1 MDKKNKNKVIKEEK
15 RVIEKESKVKE
26 VILENTNENLNITKE
41 NKPWVEKHRPQK
53 LNDIVQNE
61 FIINKFNNMLND
73 KFIPHMLVD
82 GHAGVG
88 KTSAVKAFIREIY
101 KENYELCVLELNASD
116 DRGLDIVHEKIIPF
130 CKSIAYDLMGNKLS
144 KVIIFDEADN
154 LTKKAQEI
162 ISNLIKEYSLMT
174 RFIFICNNRSEIDE
188 KIQSRC
194 FPIYFPSIGVKINDC
209 LKKIL
214 GIEKIKLDD
223 KKIEDI
229 VKYSNGDIRLAI
241 NLLQIA
247 TISDFPLDSISL
259 YTFNEYLNKIVNG
272 LFTMSFNQIY
282 KEYNNIKNLGFDGYD
297 IIQLLIK
304 KVTSYDIENDIRFKA
319 LDILYQSFIII
330 SDEIESELQII
341 ACLAKLCKE

>member
-1 MDKKNKNKVIKEEK
+1 MNKQEIIK
-15 RVIEKESKVKE
+15 
-26 VILENTNENLNITKE
+26 KE

-53 LNDIVQNE
+53 LSEIVQDDD
-61 FIINKFNNMLND
+61 IIKKLNSMLKD

-88 KTSAVKAFIREIY
+88 KTSAIRAFIKEVY

-130 CKSIAYDLMGNKLS
+130 CKSIAFDLSGNKLN

-174 RFIFICNNRSEIDE
+174 RFIFICNNRADIDE

-194 FPIYFPSIGVKINDC
+194 FPIYFPSIGNKIMSC

-214 GIEKIKLDD
+214 D
-223 KKIEDI
+223 KENIILSQSVIDNI

-241 NLLQIA
+241 NLSQIA
-247 TISDFPLDSISL
+247 TISDYPLNSVSL
-259 YTFNEYLNKIVNG
+259 YTFNQHLLNIVNG
-272 LFTMSFNQIY
+272 LFKMTFQEIY
-282 KEYNNIKNLGFDGYD
+282 IEYTKILILVFDGYD
-297 IIQLLIK
+297 IIQFLIK
-304 KVTSYDIENDIRFKA
+304 KVTNSDIPDDVRFKA
-319 LDILYQSFIII
+319 MAILYQSFIII
-330 SDEIESELQII
+330 SDEVESELQIV
-341 ACLAKLCKE
+341 ACLSKLCK

>member
-1 MDKKNKNKVIKEEK
+1 MNKKD
-15 RVIEKESKVKE
+15 
-26 VILENTNENLNITKE
+26 

-53 LNDIVQNE
+53 LSEIVQDDD
-61 FIINKFNNMLND
+61 IIQKFNSMLKD

-88 KTSAVKAFIREIY
+88 KTSSIRAFIKEVY

-130 CKSIAYDLMGNKLS
+130 CKGIAFNQSGNKLN

-162 ISNLIKEYSLMT
+162 ISNLIKEYSMMT
-174 RFIFICNNRSEIDE
+174 RFIFICNNRADIDE

-194 FPIYFPSIGVKINDC
+194 FPIYFPSIGNKITNC

-214 GIEKIKLDD
+214 DKEKITLLPSSIDN
-223 KKIEDI
+223 I

-241 NLLQIA
+241 NLIQIA
-247 TISDFPLDSISL
+247 TISDYPLDSVSL
-259 YTFNEYLNKIVNG
+259 YTFNQYLQNIVNG
-272 LFTMSFNQIY
+272 LFTMTFKEIY
-282 KEYNNIKNLGFDGYD
+282 SEYNNILKLGFDGYD
-297 IIQLLIK
+297 IIQFLIK
-304 KVTSYDIENDIRFKA
+304 KVTNSDISDDLRFRA
-319 LDILYQSFIII
+319 MSILYQSFIII
-330 SDEIESELQII
+330 SDEIESELQIV
-341 ACLAKLCKE
+341 ACLGRLCK

>member
-1 MDKKNKNKVIKEEK
+1 MQGIKD
-15 RVIEKESKVKE
+15 
-26 VILENTNENLNITKE
+26 

-53 LNDIVQNE
+53 LSEIVQDDDILKKLNG
-61 FIINKFNNMLND
+61 MLKD

-88 KTSAVKAFIREIY
+88 KTSSIKAYIKEVY

-130 CKSIAYDLMGNKLS
+130 CKSIAYDLMGNKLN

-174 RFIFICNNRSEIDE
+174 RFIFICNNRADIDE

-194 FPIYFPSIGVKINDC
+194 FPVYFPSIGNKINGC
-209 LKKIL
+209 LIKILKKENITL
-214 GIEKIKLDD
+214 SDSKIN
-223 KKIEDI
+223 EI

-241 NLLQIA
+241 NLIQIA
-247 TISDFPLDSISL
+247 TISDYPLDSVSL
-259 YTFNEYLNKIVNG
+259 YTFNQYLEKIVKGLFKMSFQEIYNEYNKI
-272 LFTMSFNQIY
+272 LQM
-282 KEYNNIKNLGFDGYD
+282 GFDGYD
-297 IIQLLIK
+297 IIQFLIK
-304 KVTSYDIENDIRFKA
+304 KVGNSDISDDIRFRA

-330 SDEIESELQII
+330 SDEIESELQIV
-341 ACLAKLCKE
+341 ACLAKLCK